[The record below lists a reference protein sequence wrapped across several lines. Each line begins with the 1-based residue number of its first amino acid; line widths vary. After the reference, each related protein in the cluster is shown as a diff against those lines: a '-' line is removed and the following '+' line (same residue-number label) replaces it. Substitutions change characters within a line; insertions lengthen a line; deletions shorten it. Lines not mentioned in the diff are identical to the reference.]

1 MRKISNYLLYSFS
14 GYFFSIFMPIIAIG
28 SLILFVRIAKLTEIT
43 HMTAL
48 EMLLMYSYSLPM
60 MLFYTLPITFFTAL
74 ILTLNKLS
82 NDYEAVVFFSFGI
95 SPIRILLAFIPPV
108 ILLSITLAVLSLV
121 LIPIT
126 KQLTKSFIHYKSVN
140 AVINIEASKFG
151 QKFGDWMVFL
161 ESRDKSGVLNN
172 IVLYNASNPKE
183 EQFLIAKKANFFNEN
198 GTPGL
203 ILKSG
208 QAYRISEN
216 KIDQI
221 NYKEMK
227 MYHNIRLDPFSYQ
240 NIPQYWLF
248 ALQNSKRMKDLIISI
263 AISLFPLAT
272 LFWAFAFSIL
282 HPRYD
287 KNYGYIVILTVT
299 ATYYGVV
306 SSLAKTSPA
315 GTLIF
320 ALLFAILGA
329 FVFYKKVQT
338 RF

>member
-1 MRKISNYLLYSFS
+1 MRKISSYLLYSFS

-28 SLILFVRIAKLTEIT
+28 SLILFVRIAKLTEVT
-43 HMTAL
+43 HIDAF
-48 EMLLMYSYSLPM
+48 EMLLMYGYSLPII
-60 MLFYTLPITFFTAL
+60 LFYTLPITFFTAL

-82 NDYEAVVFFSFGI
+82 NDYEAVVLFSFGI
-95 SPIRILLAFIPPV
+95 SPVRLLTTFIPPV

-140 AVINIEASKFG
+140 TVVNIEASRFG

-161 ESRDKSGVLNN
+161 ESRDKNDILNN
-172 IVLYNASNPKE
+172 IVLYNPSNPKE
-183 EQFLIAKKANFFNEN
+183 EQFLIAKKGSFFNEN

-208 QAYRISEN
+208 QAYRIGEN

-227 MYHNIRLDPFSYQ
+227 MYHNVKLDPFSYQ
-240 NIPQYWLF
+240 NIPEYWLF

-263 AISLFPLAT
+263 TISLFPFAT
-272 LFWAFAFSIL
+272 LFWAFAFGIL

-287 KNYGYIVILTVT
+287 KNYGYIVVLTVT

-306 SSLAKTSPA
+306 SSLAKTSLVA
-315 GTLIF
+315 TLLF
-320 ALLFAILGA
+320 ALLFTSLGA
-329 FVFYKKVQT
+329 FLFYKKVQT